1 MKKIFLLLLILIILI
16 SGCVSQERTAHL
28 LPLKIDFKK
37 EEKFIYGIYKEKRIG
52 EVKIFLKEMGEKDF
66 KKEKV
71 VMFRSLFSYPDTSI
85 ENKVLLYKK
94 NFLPITHSKIIKNKK
109 NTVEIYYY
117 YIKNF
122 IKIKINKNN
131 KNKDI
136 VVETSGKSYDN
147 ETFLFVLRYLQ
158 FEKISDDEIS
168 TSVEIPQIASS
179 ANFKIKLDKNKEE
192 IETKSGKFKCL
203 KLKITV
209 DGKVYHT
216 AYYSLEKPNYLIK
229 YENEKGKYILEKI
242 E

>member
-1 MKKIFLLLLILIILI
+1 
-16 SGCVSQERTAHL
+16 
-28 LPLKIDFKK
+28 
-37 EEKFIYGIYKEKRIG
+37 
-52 EVKIFLKEMGEKDF
+52 MGEKDF
-66 KKEKV
+66 KKEKF

-109 NTVEIYYY
+109 NTVEIYAEYLP
-117 YIKNF
+117 NF
-122 IKIKINKNN
+122 MKIKLKKNN